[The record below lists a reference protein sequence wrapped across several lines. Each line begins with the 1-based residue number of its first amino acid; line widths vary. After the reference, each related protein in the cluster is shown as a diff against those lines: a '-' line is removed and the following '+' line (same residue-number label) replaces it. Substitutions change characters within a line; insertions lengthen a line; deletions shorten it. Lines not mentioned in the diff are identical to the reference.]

1 MSDETSSVAR
11 TLAWAIDQ
19 LRVAS
24 STPRLDAELL
34 LAHVLGW
41 SRAHVLAEGRAPLAD
56 SDLTAF
62 RALVARRAALEPVAY
77 LLGHKEFY
85 GLDFIVDRSVLVPRP
100 ETELLVDLALEL
112 ARLRTTDHGPPTTDD
127 RATKNREPRTENQQ
141 HSALSSD
148 FTRSPAH
155 LLTRSPDQESVVGRR
170 SSVVI
175 ADIGT
180 GSGCI
185 AVAVAANLPGALV
198 YAVDISPDALHVA
211 RQNVER
217 HGLVD
222 CVRLLQGDLLDPL
235 PEPVDLLISNP
246 PYTVLSEIDAGVR
259 QHEPQLA
266 LDGGPDG
273 LEVYRRLLAA
283 APARLRSGAAILLE
297 IGATQ
302 GAALRELARAQ
313 FPAARVA
320 LHQDLAGLDR
330 VVVIET

>member
-1 MSDETSSVAR
+1 MSDEIPSVAR
-11 TLAWAIDQ
+11 TLAWATDQ
-19 LRVAS
+19 LRIAS

-41 SRAHVLAEGRAPLAD
+41 SRARVLAEGRAPLVDA
-56 SDLTAF
+56 DLTAF

-112 ARLRTTDHGPPTTDD
+112 ARPRTTDHGPRTTDHRLAQNKAED
-127 RATKNREPRTENQQ
+127 VLTCSPV
-141 HSALSSD
+141 HP
-148 FTRSPAH
+148 FTRSPN
-155 LLTRSPDQESVVGRR
+155 RPSVVV
-170 SSVVI
+170 S
-175 ADIGT
+175 DIGT

-198 YAVDISPDALHVA
+198 YAVDISPAALHVA

-217 HGLVD
+217 HGLID

-273 LEVYRRLLAA
+273 LEVYRRLLVA
-283 APARLRSGAAILLE
+283 APARLRPGAAILLE

-302 GAALRELARAQ
+302 GAALLELARAQ

-320 LHQDLAGLDR
+320 VHQDLAGLDR